1 MLSLTAQ
8 PLPMMKT
15 LKAAIRVVSGD
26 VIFDS
31 AYPAVDSVACS
42 TYCCDVLSGCATKLG
57 FKKLAA
63 RFRDDGELLKVSV
76 AIVRSYTSACGAVVD
91 VGIILAQHPN
101 LKHSHRLQRCCKHQ
115 NWRLLPF
122 SNSWCFRHCGTHQGA
137 YWEDW
142 LHLSKQWSNLNLFN
156 TYQLHWLTLYLGWCY
171 WHETTVL
178 SSRHHFN
185 PQRVSFHWQ
194 LW

>member
-1 MLSLTAQ
+1 MKHTTTLKGRVGRQHHDVSGKASEDENLNVDWPSEAHYMPILPNACMLSLTAQ

-115 NWRLLPF
+115 N
-122 SNSWCFRHCGTHQGA
+122 
-137 YWEDW
+137 
-142 LHLSKQWSNLNLFN
+142 
-156 TYQLHWLTLYLGWCY
+156 
-171 WHETTVL
+171 
-178 SSRHHFN
+178 
-185 PQRVSFHWQ
+185 
-194 LW
+194 